1 MDKAYF
7 SVETKWQDHLNGRW
21 CAENCDILANQD
33 SVKLLYNELI
43 FNKELIPISSSNVL
57 QNDSSLLP
65 DFEWE
70 TLLPSELNHYITT
83 LLSSQLELAR
93 NVCSSTTFSVILKQR
108 LAILKRIF
116 FALWMRYHEKEKT
129 KSIINTNSHNENNT
143 NDLNYSG
150 SQALVELGVQTG
162 ISLLFALLK
171 QNWENTNALGIPS
184 VCNDVL
190 RTALEMVQN
199 LPPLTLS
206 HDNHLTP
213 LGVKS
218 LEKVSKFLQE
228 TVLETSGTNLYGQLA
243 SELLLSIALQRGSL
257 HFILEWIQMALDTS
271 CPRRGKLSYKTLE
284 KALYQMHGDCI
295 SPIKLRN
302 FGNEVD
308 LYDAAMCIMEEL
320 VKMALDHESTCTKP
334 LRNESENIHALVE
347 KSEAYIWGSN
357 SSHQLAEGVIEKII
371 VPTLS
376 TPFAQA
382 QQVKYNKFKIFFF
395 HHLFIIFRQ
404 KQDNIVHL

>member
-7 SVETKWQDHLNGRW
+7 NVETKWQDHLNGRW

-43 FNKELIPISSSNVL
+43 FNKELIPTPSSNIL

-70 TLLPSELNHYITT
+70 SPLPVELNHYITT

-93 NVCSSTTFSVILKQR
+93 NVCSSTAFSVILKQR

-116 FALWMRYHEKEKT
+116 FALWTRYHEKEKT
-129 KSIINTNSHNENNT
+129 KSLLNTNSHNESTINES
-143 NDLNYSG
+143 NYTG
-150 SQALVELGVQTG
+150 SQALVELGVHTG

-171 QNWENTNALGIPS
+171 QNWENTNALGVPS

-218 LEKVSKFLQE
+218 LEKISKFLKD
-228 TVLETSGTNLYGQLA
+228 TVLETSGANLYGQLA
-243 SELLLSIALQRGSL
+243 SELLLGVALQRGSL
-257 HFILEWIQMALDTS
+257 RFILEWIQMALDS
-271 CPRRGKLSYKTLE
+271 SSPRSGKISRKTLE
-284 KALYQMHGDCI
+284 KALYQMRGDCV

-334 LRNESENIHALVE
+334 VKNESENIHALAE

-357 SSHQLAEGVIEKII
+357 SSHQLAEGAVEKII

-376 TPFAQA
+376 NAFAQA
-382 QQVKYNKFKIFFF
+382 QQV
-395 HHLFIIFRQ
+395 IIVNY
-404 KQDNIVHL
+404 KNNS